1 MEYRETPPV
10 RELAGIVRCLW
21 TLTGRAEA
29 LGEGAQP
36 ILPDG
41 CPEIVLHRGA
51 PFARLSDRGPEPQA
65 AALFAGQLDSAL
77 TLQPQGRIEVIGVRF
92 QPFGAAAVVAGPQHA
107 LAGQTTDL
115 AAVAPRLA
123 RALSSAAEDATLA
136 GAVGRV
142 QRVLAEWC
150 VGATIDP
157 RVRAAVTL
165 IGATHGRV
173 TVGRLAEAGGL
184 TRRHLERRFVDT
196 VGLTPKRLARIV
208 RFQRAL
214 GLLERCGAASR
225 GTDTA
230 FACGYADQAHFIR
243 DFRKLAGCAPG
254 EHLLR
259 QGELTG
265 FFVSGDRSGLS
276 TR

>member
-10 RELAGIVRCLW
+10 PELAGIVRCLW

-29 LGEGAQP
+29 LDGGTQP

-41 CPEIVLHRGA
+41 CPEIVLHRGE

-65 AALFAGQLDSAL
+65 LTLFAGQLDKAL
-77 TLQPQGRIEVIGVRF
+77 TLRPQGRIEVIGVRF
-92 QPFGAAAVVAGPQHA
+92 QPFGAATVVAAPQHT
-107 LAGQTTDL
+107 LVGETTDL
-115 AAVAPRLA
+115 AAVSPRLA
-123 RALSSAAEDATLA
+123 RALSSAAEDPTLA

-150 VGATIDP
+150 DVATIDP

-165 IGATHGRV
+165 IGATNGRV
-173 TVGRLAEAGGL
+173 AVGRLAEAAGL

-214 GLLERCGAASR
+214 ALLERCGPARR

-265 FFVSGDRSGLS
+265 FFVNRDRSRLS